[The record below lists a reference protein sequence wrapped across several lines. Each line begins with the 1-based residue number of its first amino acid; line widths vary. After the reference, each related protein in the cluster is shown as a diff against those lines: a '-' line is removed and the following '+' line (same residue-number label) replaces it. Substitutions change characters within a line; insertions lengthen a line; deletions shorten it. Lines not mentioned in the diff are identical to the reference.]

1 MESQYVNSINYLADL
16 NEELTRYFHKKS
28 IHQLRKK
35 KQNLAEPKVRK
46 RFVTYKEATNL
57 YSMGLTRVQEH
68 ARSAGATYKMG
79 NKVLVNTD
87 IFEAYLEQ
95 FRIPGEYEGMAR
107 KFTPDLA
114 VLMRNKGERPQS
126 ENPKQS
132 VLGVR
137 VTAEEHDRN
146 FCII

>member
-1 MESQYVNSINYLADL
+1 MAEQ
-16 NEELTRYFHKKS
+16 
-28 IHQLRKK
+28 K
-35 KQNLAEPKVRK
+35 KQNLADPKVRK
-46 RFVTYKEATNL
+46 RFVTYKEASEL

-95 FRIPGEYEGMAR
+95 FRIPGEYERMAR

-114 VLMRNKGERPQS
+114 GMYR
-126 ENPKQS
+126 
-132 VLGVR
+132 
-137 VTAEEHDRN
+137 
-146 FCII
+146 

>member
-1 MESQYVNSINYLADL
+1 MAEQ
-16 NEELTRYFHKKS
+16 
-28 IHQLRKK
+28 K
-35 KQNLAEPKVRK
+35 KQNLADPKVRK
-46 RFVTYKEATNL
+46 RFVTYKEASEL
-57 YSMGLTRVQEH
+57 YSMGMTRVQEH

-114 VLMRNKGERPQS
+114 GMYR
-126 ENPKQS
+126 
-132 VLGVR
+132 
-137 VTAEEHDRN
+137 
-146 FCII
+146 

>member
-1 MESQYVNSINYLADL
+1 MAEQ
-16 NEELTRYFHKKS
+16 
-28 IHQLRKK
+28 K
-35 KQNLAEPKVRK
+35 KQNLADPKVRK
-46 RFVTYKEATNL
+46 RFVTYKEASEL

-87 IFEAYLEQ
+87 IFVAYLEQ

-114 VLMRNKGERPQS
+114 GMYR
-126 ENPKQS
+126 
-132 VLGVR
+132 
-137 VTAEEHDRN
+137 
-146 FCII
+146 

>member
-1 MESQYVNSINYLADL
+1 MAEQ
-16 NEELTRYFHKKS
+16 
-28 IHQLRKK
+28 K
-35 KQNLAEPKVRK
+35 KQNLADPKVRK
-46 RFVTYKEATNL
+46 RFVTYKEASEL
-57 YSMGLTRVQEH
+57 YSIGLTRVQEH

-114 VLMRNKGERPQS
+114 GMYR
-126 ENPKQS
+126 
-132 VLGVR
+132 
-137 VTAEEHDRN
+137 
-146 FCII
+146 